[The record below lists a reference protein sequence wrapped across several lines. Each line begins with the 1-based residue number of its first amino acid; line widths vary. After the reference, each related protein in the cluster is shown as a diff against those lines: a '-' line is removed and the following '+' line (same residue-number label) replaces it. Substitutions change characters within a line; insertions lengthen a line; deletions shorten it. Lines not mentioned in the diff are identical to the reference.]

1 VKSGLARLRNQGS
14 PVPYAP
20 RGGVRSLFGASAA
33 PRSTE
38 SYLKAS
44 GSNGTLWQIVH
55 LLSAATA
62 RPQWRMYRNTQDMRV
77 RYSTTETGSDQR
89 TEVLQHQALS
99 VLAHPSPFGTSRA
112 GTSMSAFSR
121 FGLFELQQSYLELTG
136 EGPLVVA
143 RDPRATFPTGLWP
156 VRPDRL
162 RPVPDPDTWLKG
174 WIYTGPSGEQVPLL
188 PDELIMEKYPNPW
201 DPYRGLGPVQ
211 AILIDVQAAQYSAS
225 WNLNFFLNSAEPGG
239 IIEVDHSFADGE
251 WDDLTEHWRESHQGV
266 SRAHRV
272 AVLEGGQKWVANQMS
287 LKDMDFANLR
297 GVSRDIIREA
307 FGLHKSIMGVSDD
320 VNRANAQTA
329 EEVFQGVKVVTRLDR
344 KKDVLNEQFLPLFGS
359 TGQGVELDYVSPK
372 PPNREEDIAELA
384 GKASAAA
391 VLISQGGFD
400 PHDVLEVVG
409 LPDMSVAEVKLLAAA
424 PPPPPPPAPG
434 ADPGEQ
440 AAEGQG
446 GGDSAAARWA
456 PFICDLA
463 SDRLGKVNGH
473 PLVEVR

>member
-1 VKSGLARLRNQGS
+1 VRSGLARLRNQGS

-20 RGGVRSLFGASAA
+20 RAVVRQSLLPGPAGGEA
-33 PRSTE
+33 
-38 SYLKAS
+38 YLKAL
-44 GSNGTLWQIVH
+44 GANGTLWQIVH
-55 LLSAATA
+55 LLSAGSA
-62 RPQWRMYRNTQDMRV
+62 RPEWRMFRKTQDMRV
-77 RYSTTETGSDQR
+77 RYSTTDTGSDQR

-99 VLAHPSPFGTSRA
+99 VLKHPSPFGKSRTGA
-112 GTSMSAFSR
+112 SMSAFSR
-121 FGLFELQQSYLELTG
+121 FSLFELQQSYLELTG

-162 RPVPDPDTWLKG
+162 QPVPDPDTWLKG
-174 WIYTGPSGEQVPLL
+174 WIYTGPGGEKVPLE

-211 AILIDVQAAQYSAS
+211 AILVDLQAAQYSAQ
-225 WNLNFFLNSAEPGG
+225 WNLSFFLNSAEPGG

-272 AVLEGGQKWVANQMS
+272 AVLEGGQKWVPNAMS

-307 FGLHKSIMGVSDD
+307 FGLHKSIMGVADD

-329 EEVFQGVKVVTRLDR
+329 QEVFQGVKIVTRLDR
-344 KKDVLNEQFLPLFGS
+344 RRDTLNEQFLPLFGS
-359 TGQGVELDYVSPK
+359 TGQDVELDYVSPK
-372 PPNREEDIAELA
+372 PANREEDIAELA
-384 GKASAAA
+384 GKANAAA
-391 VLISQGGFD
+391 ILISQGGFD

-409 LPDMSVAEVKLLAAA
+409 LPDMSVAEVKAIAAA
-424 PPPPPPPAPG
+424 LPPAPG

-440 AAEGQG
+440 AAESQG
-446 GGDSAAARWA
+446 GGDSPAARWA
-456 PFICDLA
+456 PFICDLVNGP
-463 SDRLGKVNGH
+463 GKVNGH
-473 PLVEVR
+473 SLTETR